1 MGDSNELVTDKEMR
15 PFHLLHWFAGLSL
28 LVVALVSIGSALGVS
43 RFLTNSLLERDV
55 RVTMEFVSSVVEDA
69 NARHVADRPELPPDA
84 HPQSAIEHYMAG
96 DIGKLPGQSH
106 EANAGL
112 DEFFERVAMMP
123 DVLRVNIYKPDGSVV
138 WSSLREYVG
147 KNYGDNDELDSA
159 LSGNAIA
166 HIQVSGAAEKIE
178 HMIFP
183 EPGIRY
189 IENYVPIWTDGGNSV
204 AGVLEIYKSP
214 QALFQ
219 AVDNSRR
226 VIWIAATVT
235 GLFLYIMLFLIV
247 RRGNRII
254 QFHQKRLLESETL
267 LALGEMSA
275 AVAHA
280 IRNPLAS
287 VRSSSEVALEE
298 GTVESAHESLKDI
311 VKETDRLDKWVR
323 DLLVYS
329 SPSQDDTEKVQINQ
343 VITDCLKGYDDSL
356 REQNV
361 QLECNISDNWQPV
374 LASAAAL
381 TQVFNVLV
389 ENALQAMRLG
399 GRLAVRD
406 DIVDE
411 GRILEVSVADA
422 GKGIAKEELEKIFKP
437 FYTSKS
443 AGLGVGLAIAK
454 RIVERF
460 NGSLEISSIV
470 NKGTTATIRLP
481 LAEY

>member
-1 MGDSNELVTDKEMR
+1 MR

-28 LVVALVSIGSALGVS
+28 LAVALVSIGSALGVS
-43 RFLTNSLLERDV
+43 RFLTNNLLERDV
-55 RVTMEFVSSVVEDA
+55 TVTMEFVSSVVDDA

-112 DEFFERVAMMP
+112 DEFFERVAKMP

-138 WSSLREYVG
+138 WSSVNEYIG
-147 KNYGDNDELDSA
+147 ANFGDNDELEFA
-159 LSGNAIA
+159 LSGNPVA
-166 HIQVSGAAEKIE
+166 HIQVSGTVDKTE

-183 EPGIRY
+183 EPGTRY
-189 IENYVPIWTDGGNSV
+189 IENYVPIWTDGGKTV
-204 AGVLEIYKSP
+204 AGVLEMYKSP

-219 AVDNSRR
+219 AVDYSRR
-226 VIWIAATVT
+226 VIWIAAIVT

-287 VRSSSEVALEE
+287 VRSAAEVALEE
-298 GTVESAHESLKDI
+298 RTVESAQESLKDI

-323 DLLVYS
+323 DLLLYS
-329 SPSQDDTEKVQINQ
+329 NPSEDETGTVKIYE
-343 VITDCLKGYDDSL
+343 VISDCLKGYDDSM
-356 REQNV
+356 RKQKI
-361 QLECNISDNWQPV
+361 QLECNISQTQPPV

-381 TQVFNVLV
+381 TQVFNVLI
-389 ENALQAMRLG
+389 ENALQAMRVG
-399 GRLAVRD
+399 GQLTVSEK
-406 DIVDE
+406 IVNGGQMIE
-411 GRILEVSVADA
+411 LSIADT
-422 GKGIAKEELEKIFKP
+422 GDGVAKEDFKKIFKP
-437 FYTSKS
+437 FYTRKS

-460 NGSLEISSIV
+460 NGVLDISSVV
-470 NKGTTATIRLP
+470 NKGTVATIRLP
-481 LAEY
+481 LAGQ

>member
-1 MGDSNELVTDKEMR
+1 MGDNTQLTSSEETR

-28 LVVALVSIGSALGVS
+28 LVVALASVGSAIGVS
-43 RFLTNSLLERDV
+43 RFMTKNLLERDV

-84 HPQSAIEHYMAG
+84 HPQSAIEHYMSG

-112 DEFFERVAMMP
+112 DEFFERVAKMP

-138 WSSLREYVG
+138 WSSINEYIG
-147 KNYGDNDELDSA
+147 ENFGDNDELDSA
-159 LSGNAIA
+159 LAGLPVAD
-166 HIQVSGAAEKIE
+166 IQVSGDVDKTE
-178 HMIFP
+178 HMVFP

-189 IENYVPIWTDGGNSV
+189 IENYVPIWTDNGKSV
-204 AGVLEIYKSP
+204 AGVLEVYKSP
-214 QALFQ
+214 TTLFN

-226 VIWIAATVT
+226 VIWIAAVVV
-235 GLFLYIMLFLIV
+235 GIFLYIMLFFIV
-247 RRGNRII
+247 QRGNRII
-254 QFHQKRLLESETL
+254 QLHQKRLLESETL

-275 AVAHA
+275 AIAHA

-287 VRSSSEVALEE
+287 VRSASEVALDE
-298 GTVESAHESLKDI
+298 GTVESARESLQDI

-329 SPSQDDTEKVQINQ
+329 NPSQEDIEQVQAHEI
-343 VITDCLKGYDDSL
+343 ISDCLNGYRDTI
-356 REQNV
+356 RKQNV
-361 QLECNISDNWQPV
+361 QLEYETPPVESSV

-381 TQVFNVLV
+381 TQVFNVLI
-389 ENALQAMRLG
+389 ENALQVMTDG
-399 GRLAVRD
+399 GELAVTERT
-406 DIVDE
+406 IN
-411 GRILEVSVADA
+411 A
-422 GKGIAKEELEKIFKP
+422 GKKVEITVSDTGPGISPENMEKIFKP

-443 AGLGVGLAIAK
+443 AGLGVGLGIAK

-460 NGSLEISSIV
+460 SGELEISSSGGQ
-470 NKGTTATIRLP
+470 GTSATVRLP
-481 LAEY
+481 LAT